1 MAFPA
6 MGIEAVAKDIESF
19 ERGLNRMTNAII
31 NVGKAADGD
40 ITYIGKFNAA
50 LGNIAVA
57 GFTAAVGM
65 AVTGVT
71 ALTGALVKSVDAA
84 SEAQQIWAQL
94 ESALLSAGT
103 VDSLGQ
109 VWGMDMFK
117 DLSMQFRDLAG
128 GSDEM
133 VASIIE
139 MGIRMGTITADQ
151 MPKFIQTTLDL
162 AAATGMDAVSAARL
176 LAQAQDDPISAL
188 GRFNKL
194 GIKVDK
200 ETEKRIKLLVAQG
213 KVEEA
218 NALLMDR
225 VGLAVQGRAVAMSE
239 TFAGRLSILKE
250 RIGDVFEAIGD
261 KLLPILTPLIDK
273 FMEFIDRVAPPLIDF
288 FANKIV
294 PAVKTLVDWLTT
306 LLSLDASQLQ
316 NMLPEW
322 VVTLW
327 NDLNTAWDNIVKAWN
342 ENLQPALDGLGKW
355 WSENSEDI
363 ISAASGIAGELGK
376 IASQAITDGM
386 NLLAEAIGKIT
397 SWLTDHKQ
405 DIKDGLGAIEKF
417 VVDHG
422 DQIKDFFK
430 VVGAIVLTQL
440 VLDLVGMGAALAI
453 VAAPYIALGL
463 VAAALATIYDVG
475 EKAAKREMTDEDWE
489 KLAPSE
495 QAVAS
500 IKAAFDEIGK
510 AISGTADEGT
520 LGYDLNQTGL
530 TWGDQIAKG
539 IKEGILAPM
548 RESTYGTA
556 ILNAFG
562 EGIGALDSGLIIGAW
577 TFWSSL
583 ALNMSIAMCDEFS
596 KVDWWATFTNWNDI
610 AVSFVTSL
618 ISAIATNII
627 NSATTNADTIRASLI
642 YLWDQL
648 GNDLS
653 WIAGPFIKIGEALVQ
668 GIIDG
673 LNNKLTSLKN
683 KVTEIINSIPDW
695 VKDLLDIGSPSKVFE
710 KIGENM
716 MMGLEEGTGATG
728 PTQGIKKNIGSVTMP
743 PVINQS
749 SVSRNQTSISE
760 KNILQ
765 GASITNNTG
774 FDLDAFSEAVRNA

>member
-19 ERGLNRMTNAII
+19 ERGLNRMTNAIT

-40 ITYIGKFNAA
+40 ITHIGKFNAA

-65 AVTGVT
+65 AVTGIT
-71 ALTGALVKSVDAA
+71 ALTGALIKSVDAA

-94 ESALLSAGT
+94 ESAFIST
-103 VDSLGQ
+103 GQ
-109 VWGMDMFK
+109 MDPVGKAWNM
-117 DLSMQFRDLAG
+117 DLFREWSMQFRDLAG

-139 MGIRMGTITADQ
+139 MGIRMGTITEDQ
-151 MPKFIQTTLDL
+151 MPAFIQRTLDL

-176 LAQAQDDPISAL
+176 LAQAQEDPISAL
-188 GRFNKL
+188 GRLNKL